1 MNKNCSYGLLLCTL
15 IAGPVNAA
23 IVTYTDPTAFN
34 AAISGRS
41 NSTLDFD
48 SAAAGTT
55 IANGGSLG
63 GLSFVYDW
71 GNGEQLEINND
82 NSTNS
87 GSNYL
92 GASSAG
98 GGVDFVADG
107 NNFTITPD
115 SSASALGLYVITAI
129 EALDGDLRLVSG
141 ANRVELV
148 RPSLGTLADG
158 SHVYFL
164 GMVAAESQTVGS
176 LTLEGDQFAF
186 GLNYRVDGIQFSAQQ
201 GVPEPGSFLV
211 VLGVGATI
219 FRRRRHR

>member
-1 MNKNCSYGLLLCTL
+1 MNKNCFYAFLLATL
-15 IAGPVNAA
+15 AVAPVNAA
-23 IVTYTDPTAFN
+23 IVTYTDPTAFD
-34 AAISGRS
+34 AAIAGRS
-41 NSTLDFD
+41 NSALDFD

-63 GLSFVYDW
+63 GLSFVYDF
-71 GNGEQLEINND
+71 GNGEQLQINND

-87 GSNYL
+87 GANYL
-92 GASSAG
+92 SATSAG

-107 NNFTITPD
+107 NNFTIAPD

-141 ANRVELV
+141 ANQVELTG
-148 RPSLGTLADG
+148 PSLGTLADG

-164 GMVAAESQTVGS
+164 GLVAAESQTVSS
-176 LTLEGDQFAF
+176 LTLEGDLFAF

-211 VLGVGATI
+211 VLGIGAAI
-219 FRRRRHR
+219 FRRRRS